1 MYTIRRLSKR
11 FRIFLLAAAVLL
23 LLLVLIDVTG
33 FGRDALSVAV
43 PLSSD
48 SDMARAEFLS
58 AYGWEVSSVPE
69 EVCEVTIPGI
79 FDGVYNTYNDLQRSQ
94 GFDLLD
100 YRGKTVKRY
109 TYIIHNYPDET
120 DQVRANLLVYDGKVI
135 GGDICTLA
143 LDGFMHGFSPEE
155 TGVLQQTFYEMVT
168 A

>member
-100 YRGKTVKRY
+100 YRGKNRQTVHLY
-109 TYIIHNYPDET
+109 H
-120 DQVRANLLVYDGKVI
+120 
-135 GGDICTLA
+135 
-143 LDGFMHGFSPEE
+143 S
-155 TGVLQQTFYEMVT
+155 
-168 A
+168 